1 VAAALEGESSQLA
14 HLLSLITNRLIA
26 ILFSKLRMS
35 VKEASKEFCT
45 IMKQVYDPDG
55 LAPSE
60 RTRRLRKSME
70 DVMERKGLPL
80 DLPLTQKTQ
89 PGACSG

>member
-1 VAAALEGESSQLA
+1 MAAAREGESSQLA

-45 IMKQVYDPDG
+45 IIEQVYNPHDLSP
-55 LAPSE
+55 PE
-60 RTRRLRKSME
+60 RTGRLRKFME
-70 DVMERKGLPL
+70 DILKKKELPL
-80 DLPLTQKTQ
+80 DLRLTEKTR
-89 PGACSG
+89 PGACSR